1 MTETIGMTPM
11 QIAARK
17 HRAADMLRSGTYGEM
32 NGEFH
37 ACSVGCFAYEVAP
50 ERFSDSAG
58 WADDEPHRIVAEA
71 YDYPEWLVWLQ
82 DRVSEGIPP
91 EARLDWHVQ
100 IADAIAARKRD
111 WQTILHAVHAA
122 ILRISYR
129 TAGDAAGAVRA
140 VIDLHERSA
149 AGENIPIEDWSA
161 AEVAAWIVAERA
173 AERAA
178 WSAMSAAESAAW
190 SADWIENWSAAEI
203 SAESAAESA
212 ARIAARI
219 AAESAAESAARGA
232 RSAAYIGIRDG
243 ILAELI
249 RE

>member
-1 MTETIGMTPM
+1 MTETIAEMTPM
-11 QIAARK
+11 QIAARR
-17 HRAADMLRSGTYGEM
+17 HRDADMLRSGTYGEM
-32 NGEFH
+32 NGRFH
-37 ACSVGCFAYEVAP
+37 ACSIGCFAYEVAP
-50 ERFSDSAG
+50 EQFSAKAG
-58 WADDEPHRIVAEA
+58 WMDDNQHRIVAEA
-71 YDYPEWLVWLQ
+71 YDYPEWLARLQ
-82 DRVSEGIPP
+82 DRVFEGLPP

-161 AEVAAWIVAERA
+161 AE
-173 AERAA
+173 
-178 WSAMSAAESAAW
+178 SAAESAAH
-190 SADWIENWSAAEI
+190 
-203 SAESAAESA
+203 
-212 ARIAARI
+212 
-219 AAESAAESAARGA
+219 
-232 RSAAYIGIRDG
+232 IGIRDG
-243 ILAELI
+243 ILAELT